1 MFANGVAAAL
11 GGQRM
16 TEIPW
21 AELQGGYRVP
31 FDPRPAI
38 AQVAAGG
45 DWDELWGEL
54 HHQGDVDTASY
65 AALPLIADLT
75 ATSHRLDWNPFALAA
90 TIEEARVNGRNPP
103 LPDWAGTAYKAA
115 WKSLVDTGLA
125 VLADAESELLVTSI
139 VAVIALHKRLPLLAR
154 FAMQSEK
161 ERGEILAE
169 IGWA

>member
-1 MFANGVAAAL
+1 
-11 GGQRM
+11 M
-16 TEIPW
+16 TEVPW

-38 AQVAAGG
+38 ARIAAGG
-45 DWDELWGEL
+45 DWDELWEEL

-75 ATSHRLDWNPFALAA
+75 AASHRLDWNPYALAL
-90 TIEEARVNGRNPP
+90 TIEEARTNGGNPP
-103 LPDWAGTAYKAA
+103 LPDWASTSYTAG

-125 VLADAESELLVTSI
+125 VLADAENELLVTSI